1 MKSRT
6 LGLFLLTVCVSQIAP
21 HRLSAAPR
29 ADLVS
34 PQKRQ
39 AVVRVANQLI
49 RETGMS
55 TAFDVR
61 NPFSPPEFD
70 ISREESISRKLG
82 DHPENSSIASKS
94 DREILESL
102 ASRFPATGTI
112 TRGDK
117 ILLTAG
123 RKQFE
128 AGQLLTLSEVGREYE
143 VQIVAISATTFT
155 LRFRNEEFTRPV
167 RLSK

>member
-6 LGLFLLTVCVSQIAP
+6 LGLVLLTACLAQIAP
-21 HRLSAAPR
+21 HRLSAASR
-29 ADLVS
+29 SDLAS

-39 AVVRVANQLI
+39 AAVRVANQLT
-49 RETGMS
+49 RDAGVS
-55 TAFDVR
+55 TAFDVL
-61 NPFSPPEFD
+61 NPFCPPEFD

-82 DHPENSSIASKS
+82 DRPENLSIASKS

-128 AGQLLTLSEVGREYE
+128 AGQLLTLSELGREYE
-143 VQIVAISATTFT
+143 VEIVAISATTFT